1 MKVAVLGAGVSGITI
16 ARKLEEKNIEVIM
29 YEKCGQVGGL
39 AKTRITNGYVYDL
52 HGGHI
57 FNSKHKEIVEWVFSF
72 LPKENWKYSVR
83 NAKIFFGDR
92 YVSYPFELSLC
103 ELDAEDATNCV
114 YDYMMSQQGSEPDN
128 FKDWLIWNFG
138 QAIAEYYMIPYNTKI
153 WSYPLEDM
161 ETKWMQGKMPLPDKK
176 EIIRSLLLKD
186 PSERKMP
193 HSTYYYP
200 IIGGIQSM
208 VDAVSKG
215 LNIKLNTPVEKIEKT
230 DDKWFIN
237 GEGAYD
243 RIISTIPLPILA
255 KVMEL
260 PETVKKAIS
269 GLKYNSL
276 TTMLFKCPE
285 TDLSW
290 VYIPSEE
297 YRSHRVCYQGAF
309 SPKACPEGCSGAIE
323 VIGSKFNVSKD
334 ILEKQKVVPNEFKL
348 SNLIDSEFAEYAYVI
363 HDKDYRKNTGTV
375 SEYFY
380 AVSNFDLLGRFATWN
395 YNNMDMCMLDAF
407 KLAENID
414 E

>member
-1 MKVAVLGAGVSGITI
+1 MKVAVLGAGISGITI
-16 ARKLEEKNIEVIM
+16 AKKLEEKNIEVVL
-29 YEKCGQVGGL
+29 YEKCSHAGGL
-39 AKTRITNGYVYDL
+39 AKTRIVNGYVYDL

-72 LPKENWKYSVR
+72 LPKEQWQYSVR

-103 ELDAEDATNCV
+103 ELNAEDATDCV
-114 YDYMMSQQGSEPDN
+114 YDYMMSQQGKEPEN

-138 QAIAEYYMIPYNTKI
+138 QAIADYYMIPYNTKI

-176 EIIRSLLLKD
+176 EIIKSLLLKD

-208 VDAVSKG
+208 VDALSNG
-215 LNIKLNTPVEKIEKT
+215 LNIKLDAPAEKIEKI
-230 DDKWFIN
+230 DGKWYVN
-237 GEGAYD
+237 GQGGYD
-243 RIISTIPLPILA
+243 RIISTVPLPVLA
-255 KVMEL
+255 DAMEL
-260 PETVKKAIS
+260 PHTVRLAID

-290 VYIPSEE
+290 VYIPSKE

-309 SPKACPEGCSGAIE
+309 SSKACPSGCSGAIE
-323 VIGSKFNVSKD
+323 VIGGKFSVTSD
-334 ILEKQKVVPNEFKL
+334 ILDKQKVIPDEFEL
-348 SNLIDSEFAEYAYVI
+348 INLIDSEFAEYAYVI
-363 HDKDYRKNTGTV
+363 HDKDYRKNTGVV
-375 SEYFY
+375 SKYFE
-380 AVSNFDLLGRFATWN
+380 SISDFDLLGRFATWN
-395 YNNMDMCMLDAF
+395 YNNMDMCMLEAF
-407 KLAENID
+407 RLAEKIN
-414 E
+414 